1 MVRVRSHI
9 ARDGRVAGNQCSE
22 AHRQR
27 HRKGGGEQSG
37 RNESEG
43 ISGPEMTSPE
53 GRARTEWAKARMGT
67 RKLTDT
73 GIPLQRGGSD
83 GMTARTHHATGE
95 ALAAPVEK
103 SPEQGRSYNRQN
115 GKWAEGGRVADGPVV
130 ALMRGNARVSEE
142 ALLLLLLF
150 QHK

>member
-1 MVRVRSHI
+1 
-9 ARDGRVAGNQCSE
+9 
-22 AHRQR
+22 
-27 HRKGGGEQSG
+27 
-37 RNESEG
+37 
-43 ISGPEMTSPE
+43 
-53 GRARTEWAKARMGT
+53 MGT

-83 GMTARTHHATGE
+83 GMTARTHDATGE

-103 SPEQGRSYNRQN
+103 SPEQGRPYNRRN
-115 GKWAEGGRVADGPVV
+115 GKWAEGDRVSDGPEV